1 VRRFLVAFA
10 FACIVLSPA
19 AASADTSPTDPQA
32 QLMLINQIRA
42 QLGSNL
48 ADALAA
54 QQQLRQSLQ
63 DNAAQQAT
71 VQAKIADV
79 QQKIADLETQIA
91 NAQRREAM
99 LSQRIDAERLQ
110 LAQLARAVYV
120 APTSPLVVIAESRSL
135 SDLLSRIADLN
146 VAGSHASHV
155 KDQLAQDL
163 AALQV
168 ERQKEQAARDE
179 EVKQRNQ
186 LTDELS
192 QLQVLQAKQDKS
204 MAELEVKI
212 DQTRTEIYLLSRQST
227 QLAQKVTDML
237 QHQEDAIIPAAMQS
251 VWPQLQLWSQSNN
264 VGQIATSAGHSTRYR
279 FIWPEPKA
287 QISQGFGPSTFWFE
301 PAYGGYPHFHTGI
314 DLVEPFGSPVY
325 AADDGIVA
333 LVGSSSSGYGNYVV
347 IAHSGGLDTLYG
359 HLSTAVVKPGQLVSQ
374 GQTIGLEA
382 RPAPTST
389 SSCGST
395 RSRSTRPPTCRPAS
409 PPGSRLRSP
418 AERPSTELRRPCGRS
433 AGSAPALLAY
443 ACPMRSLRSRSIL
456 WGPRAVRGVSLDR
469 RISRGGLPAGS

>member
-1 VRRFLVAFA
+1 VRRLLVALA

-32 QLMLINQIRA
+32 QLALINQIRA

-71 VQAKIADV
+71 VQGKIADV
-79 QQKIADLETQIA
+79 QQQIADLETQIA

-99 LSQRIDAERLQ
+99 LAQRIDAERLQ

-146 VAGSHASHV
+146 VAGSHASDV
-155 KDQLAQDL
+155 KDHLAQDL

-168 ERQKEQAARDE
+168 ERQKEQDARDE

-186 LTDELS
+186 LADELS
-192 QLQVLQAKQDKS
+192 QLQVLQAQQDKS

-212 DQTRTEIYLLSRQST
+212 NQTRTEIYLLSRQST
-227 QLAQKVTDML
+227 QLAQQVTDML
-237 QHQEDAIIPAAMQS
+237 QQQEDAIIAAAMQS
-251 VWPQLQLWSQSNN
+251 VWTQVQLWSRSNN
-264 VGQIATSAGHSTRYR
+264 VSQIATSAGHSTKYR
-279 FIWPEPKA
+279 FIWPEPNA

-374 GQTIGLEA
+374 GQTIGLEGSSGSSTGA
-382 RPAPTST
+382 HVHFELRINQKPINPT
-389 SSCGST
+389 
-395 RSRSTRPPTCRPAS
+395 PYL
-409 PPGSRLRSP
+409 PPGQ
-418 AERPSTELRRPCGRS
+418 PS
-433 AGSAPALLAY
+433 AFKA
-443 ACPMRSLRSRSIL
+443 
-456 WGPRAVRGVSLDR
+456 
-469 RISRGGLPAGS
+469 